1 MNTDN
6 MTISGETIDYGPCA
20 FIDAYDPKVVFS
32 SIDHAGRYAFGQQ
45 PVIAQWNLARLAE
58 TLLGLIDGQDHDN
71 AIRLA
76 TNEVNSFIPRYTKV
90 WTEGMRA
97 KIGLASV
104 EDADGG
110 LINQMFASM
119 EGQGVDYT
127 QFFRRLADVNLGPD
141 DGVMDLFDDPASA
154 TNWLNQWRDRLMRDP
169 QDPADRAQ
177 AMNQVNPVYIPRNH
191 LVEAALQAAQNDD
204 NLVPFNALLDVLLD
218 PFQARDGLA
227 NFANP
232 APDSFGDYTTYCGT

>member
-1 MNTDN
+1 MTTGELIERDGPKPGAVLARIASSHLRVGTFQFFAARDDQDKVRMLADYAIARHYPDLADTDGKYLSFLSRVIAAQAALVASWMHVGFVHGVMNTDN

-104 EDADGG
+104 EDADGWPDQPDVRG
-110 LINQMFASM
+110 RWRARASTIHAVLSSP
-119 EGQGVDYT
+119 G
-127 QFFRRLADVNLGPD
+127 RR
-141 DGVMDLFDDPASA
+141 
-154 TNWLNQWRDRLMRDP
+154 
-169 QDPADRAQ
+169 
-177 AMNQVNPVYIPRNH
+177 
-191 LVEAALQAAQNDD
+191 
-204 NLVPFNALLDVLLD
+204 
-218 PFQARDGLA
+218 
-227 NFANP
+227 
-232 APDSFGDYTTYCGT
+232 

>member
-1 MNTDN
+1 MLADYAIARHYPDLADTDGKYLSFLSRVIAAQAALVASWMHVGFVHGVMNTDN

-169 QDPADRAQ
+169 QDPGRPRA
-177 AMNQVNPVYIPRNH
+177 
-191 LVEAALQAAQNDD
+191 
-204 NLVPFNALLDVLLD
+204 
-218 PFQARDGLA
+218 
-227 NFANP
+227 
-232 APDSFGDYTTYCGT
+232 GDEPS